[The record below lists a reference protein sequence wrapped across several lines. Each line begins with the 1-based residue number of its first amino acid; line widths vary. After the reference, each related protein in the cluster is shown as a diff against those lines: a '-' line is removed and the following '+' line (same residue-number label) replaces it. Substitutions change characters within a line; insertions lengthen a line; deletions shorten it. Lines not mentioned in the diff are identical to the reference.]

1 MFMKRLLRYLALAA
15 LIIGFFSCQ
24 KELSLEFGNYKPVE
38 LDMAWEFRDT
48 AKLHKGTFDTAYL
61 QSQGTLQ
68 ALTLEGFSEDGKGSI
83 FLQLI
88 GDPLQPGVYTADAS
102 AFEYTEDGFL
112 SYTSIYGPDV
122 QFIINVS
129 RIDSAGITAT
139 FSGIVTNSLGEVT
152 EIKEGRFSA
161 RFGAPGDDQP
171 LDPGEAI
178 PTCEAITVH
187 GTYAKGVEMTTEN
200 YVVVPVSVITP
211 GSWSV
216 MTEEDNGLT
225 LFGEGELE
233 GGDSEIILYV
243 TGTPTEAVESLFEI
257 HLGPLVCQLAIATSG
272 QEQALVD
279 GPVGS
284 LRRQEKATAEPA
296 TDNLLYYE
304 GTARIG
310 QIDDEKNR
318 RKIYYNG
325 QNSIDRI
332 DYYSTTGFG
341 NYRLDA
347 RHRFRYHANGQVF
360 AVMNFPDNDMPD
372 TLMTYYW
379 NANNTLSRKVK
390 FSGWDIVAVYDYT
403 YTAGNMTRITV
414 TSSGVTKTIDIGYD
428 NRENKFSDFPHQYA
442 FLDRALVFDQVEYQD
457 AFYYSTN
464 YPVSVTVSGGVSLP
478 IDVNIN
484 PNRMPVTI
492 NAGGQAVYRFFYY

>member
-1 MFMKRLLRYLALAA
+1 MKRLLRYLALIA

-48 AKLHKGTFDTAYL
+48 AKLFKGTFDTAYL

-68 ALTLEGFSEDGKGSI
+68 ALTLEGFSEDGTGSI

-88 GDPLQPGVYTADAS
+88 GDPLQPGVYTADAA

-122 QFIINVS
+122 QFIITVS

-139 FSGIVTNSLGEVT
+139 FSGMVTNALGEVT
-152 EIKEGRFSA
+152 EITEGRFSA
-161 RFGAPGDDQP
+161 RFGAPDDDQP

-233 GGDSEIILYV
+233 GGDSEIILFV
-243 TGTPTEAVESLFEI
+243 TGTPTEAIESLFEI
-257 HLGPLVCQLAIATSG
+257 HLGPLVCQLAINTSG
-272 QEQALVD
+272 EEQLVGD

-284 LRRQEKATAEPA
+284 LRRQEKVPAEPA
-296 TDNLLYYE
+296 TDELLYYE

-310 QIDDEKNR
+310 QIDNDQIR
-318 RKIYYNG
+318 RKIFYNG
-325 QNSIDRI
+325 QNNIDRI
-332 DYYSTTGFG
+332 DYYTAMGFG

-360 AVMNFPDNDMPD
+360 AIMNFPDNDMPD

-379 NANNTLSRKVK
+379 NSNNTLSRKVR
-390 FSGWDIVAVYDYT
+390 FSGWDIAAIYDYT
-403 YTAGNMTRITV
+403 YTAGNLTRIV
-414 TSSGVTKTIDIGYD
+414 INALGSTKTIDIEYD
-428 NRENKFSDFPHQYA
+428 NRENKFSDFPHQYPY
-442 FLDRALVFDQVEYQD
+442 LDRALIIDQVEYYD
-457 AFYYSTN
+457 AFYYSAN
-464 YPVSVTVSGGVSLP
+464 YPVSIAVSDGSSHSVDVS
-478 IDVNIN
+478 IN
-484 PNRMPVTI
+484 PNRMPVDVK
-492 NAGGQAVYRFFYY
+492 ADGQTVYRFFYY